1 LEIKNIAIIGSGLMG
16 SGIAYV
22 SAWNGYNVIV
32 VDVDQAA
39 LERGMERLRSD
50 VMTGIEKGKMSMSEA
65 EGLMSRL
72 KSTVKVEDAV
82 KEADLVVEA
91 VFENM
96 EVKKKIF
103 AQIDKAAPPR
113 TILATNTSSLSID
126 ELATATKRP
135 EKVIGMH
142 YFSPVAS
149 MKLLEV
155 VVGKKTA
162 EETVQTAFAVGK
174 KQGKLPVKAKNSPG
188 FIVNRILMPVL
199 REAIFLY
206 EKGVATKEEIDTA
219 LTTIGKFQAGPFTLG
234 DFVGLDIA
242 YNAMST
248 LYRELGDCFKPP
260 ETLKK
265 LVDAGSLGM
274 KSKKG
279 FYAYGGAKSEPEKP
293 KGADPQMLVNRIT
306 IPVIREAMIL
316 VDQGIAT
323 KADIDQAMK
332 LGASFPV
339 GPFEMADKIG
349 LPKVKA
355 EIQKLQKELGPCYSV
370 PKMLG

>member
-1 LEIKNIAIIGSGLMG
+1 MEVKNIAVIGSGLMG

-22 SAWNGYNVIV
+22 SAWNGYNVTM
-32 VDVDQAA
+32 VDVDQVA
-39 LERGMERLRSD
+39 LDKGMERIRSD
-50 VMTGIEKGKMSMSEA
+50 VMTGVEKKKMSMSEA
-65 EGLMSRL
+65 EGLISRL
-72 KSTVKVEDAV
+72 KSTVKLEDAV
-82 KEADLVVEA
+82 KDADLVVEA
-91 VFENM
+91 IFENM
-96 EVKKKIF
+96 DAKKKTF

-113 TILATNTSSLSID
+113 TIFASNTSSLSID
-126 ELATATKRP
+126 DLATATKRP
-135 EKVIGMH
+135 DKMVGMH

-155 VVGKKTA
+155 VVGKKTS
-162 EETVQTAFAVGK
+162 EETIQTAFAVGK

-188 FIVNRILMPVL
+188 FIVNRVLMPVL
-199 REAIFLY
+199 RESILLY

-234 DFVGLDIA
+234 DFVGLDVA

-248 LYRELGDCFKPP
+248 LYRELGDCYKPP

-265 LVDAGSLGM
+265 LFDAGSFGM

-293 KGADPQMLVNRIT
+293 KGADPQMLVNRVS

-332 LGASFPV
+332 LRCEFPCW
-339 GPFEMADKIG
+339 PI
-349 LPKVKA
+349 
-355 EIQKLQKELGPCYSV
+355 
-370 PKMLG
+370 

>member
-1 LEIKNIAIIGSGLMG
+1 
-16 SGIAYV
+16 
-22 SAWNGYNVIV
+22 
-32 VDVDQAA
+32 
-39 LERGMERLRSD
+39 
-50 VMTGIEKGKMSMSEA
+50 
-65 EGLMSRL
+65 
-72 KSTVKVEDAV
+72 
-82 KEADLVVEA
+82 
-91 VFENM
+91 M
-96 EVKKKIF
+96 EVKKKTF
-103 AQIDKAAPPR
+103 AQIDKAASPR

-135 EKVIGMH
+135 EKFIGMH

-155 VVGKKTA
+155 VVGRKTA

-174 KQGKLPVKAKNSPG
+174 KQGKLPVRAKNSPG

-234 DFVGLDIA
+234 DYVGLDVA

-279 FYAYGGAKSEPEKP
+279 FYMYGGAKSEVEKP